1 MTPLVRKDSSAL
13 PVRLTPPALLLCAL
27 LLGAGCG
34 AAPAAQTGPTTPP
47 TAGAPC
53 PGSSGRHVTLT
64 GEDDEIGAQKLAAFL
79 RENRYDVLQQQKG
92 FVKLQYKGMVLFL
105 LPKIY
110 ASPARVDRIVVTRF
124 FGPKDEMRG
133 KPEMRELA
141 AMLNDKLN
149 VAQFRIDND
158 GDLAVTGAITFMDD
172 LSLELLE
179 GYFTWMQ
186 GFVPLMLQT
195 VPEVRTYLK

>member
-1 MTPLVRKDSSAL
+1 MIPRIWRKTRFRATRAATIA
-13 PVRLTPPALLLCAL
+13 VW

-34 AAPAAQTGPTTPP
+34 HPATQAPPAGPQ
-47 TAGAPC
+47 APC
-53 PGSSGRHVTLT
+53 PGAGSKRLLLN
-64 GEDDEIGAQKLAAFL
+64 GEDDEGAAVKLAVFL
-79 RENRYDVLQQQKG
+79 RENGWEVVQQEKG
-92 FVKLQYKGMVLFL
+92 FVKVQYQGTIAFL

-110 ASPARVDRIVVTRF
+110 AAPTRVDRVVITRF
-124 FGPKDEMRG
+124 FGPKDEYRG

-158 GDLAVTGAITFMDD
+158 GDLAVTGSITFMDELPLD
-172 LSLELLE
+172 LLV
-179 GYFTWMQ
+179 GYFNWMQ

-195 VPEVRTYLK
+195 VPEVRTYLR